1 MDGVVMV
8 KSVAMQQEKGNWG
21 LSPFSAALTVRRWVR
36 VLAALTA
43 TALIGMVL
51 CLQYGTERIPL
62 QEVMRIIMAPGAAA
76 ESAAGVGPAV
86 ILWEV
91 RLPRLLLAYL
101 VGASLAVVGVA
112 LQALLRNPLAD
123 PYILGISSGAAL
135 GAALALQFG
144 FAWGIGGFSA
154 VELVACI
161 FAAATI
167 GVLYRIAVA
176 DGRIPVQTLLL
187 AGVIINAILSA
198 LILFITSLSDSTSAF
213 RLFFWLMGSLATL
226 GYAGLGALAVIV
238 LLGIGLLCAQGRN
251 LNLLSLGEDPAQGLG
266 LDVERIKRVIFVT
279 TAFLTG
285 AVVAVSGLIGF
296 VGMIVPHAVRMVLGP
311 DHRLLLPASALV
323 GGTFLAFADTVARS
337 LLAPTELPVG
347 VITALCGGPFFIYL
361 LISHR
366 KGEIG

>member
-1 MDGVVMV
+1 MD
-8 KSVAMQQEKGNWG
+8 
-21 LSPFSAALTVRRWVR
+21 VRIEAQVPADMAF
-36 VLAALTA
+36 LPALTA
-43 TALIGMVL
+43 GRQARTIAALAATALVGVLL
-51 CLQYGTERIPL
+51 CLQFGTEPIPL
-62 QEVMRIIMAPGAAA
+62 SEVARILLDHGAATDN
-76 ESAAGVGPAV
+76 AAGVSPAV

-91 RLPRLLLAYL
+91 RLPRLLLAFL
-101 VGASLAVVGVA
+101 VGASLAAVGVA

-144 FAWGIGGFSA
+144 LAWTIGGFTA
-154 VELVACI
+154 VQLCAFL

-167 GVLYRIAVA
+167 GAIYRIAVA
-176 DGRIPVQTLLL
+176 AGRIPVQTLLL

-198 LILFITSLSDSTSAF
+198 LILFITSLTDSTSAF

-226 GYAGLGALAVIV
+226 GYAGLGSLAVTV
-238 LLGIGLLCAQGRN
+238 LIGIGVLCAQGRN
-251 LNLLSLGEDPAQGLG
+251 LNLLSMGEDPAQGLG

-279 TAFLTG
+279 TALLTG
-285 AVVAVSGLIGF
+285 AAVAVSGLIGF

-323 GGTFLAFADTVARS
+323 GGTFLAVADTVARS
-337 LLAPTELPVG
+337 LWAPMELPVG

-361 LISHR
+361 LMSHR
-366 KGEIG
+366 QEAMG

>member
-1 MDGVVMV
+1 MDVPIRTDIP
-8 KSVAMQQEKGNWG
+8 AE
-21 LSPFSAALTVRRWVR
+21 LTFLPALTAGRRVR
-36 VLAALTA
+36 VLFALVAA
-43 TALIGMVL
+43 ALIGVVL
-51 CLQYGTERIPL
+51 CLHYGTEPIPL
-62 QEVMRIIMAPGAAA
+62 SEVVRILLAHGAAV
-76 ESAAGVGPAV
+76 ESADGVSPAV

-91 RLPRLLLAYL
+91 RLPRLLLAFL
-101 VGASLAVVGVA
+101 VGASLAAVGVA

-144 FAWGIGGFSA
+144 LAWAIGGFSA
-154 VELVACI
+154 VQLCAFL
-161 FAAATI
+161 FAATTI
-167 GVLYRIAVA
+167 GAIYRIAVA

-213 RLFFWLMGSLATL
+213 RLFFWLMGSLAAL
-226 GYAGLGALAVIV
+226 GYDGLGALAVIV
-238 LLGIGLLCAQGRN
+238 LIGIGVLCAQGRN

-266 LDVERIKRVIFVT
+266 LDVERIKRVIFIT
-279 TAFLTG
+279 TALLTG

-323 GGTFLAFADTVARS
+323 GGLFLAVADTVARS
-337 LLAPTELPVG
+337 LWAPTELPVG

-361 LISHR
+361 LMSHR
-366 KGEIG
+366 KEAIG

>member
-1 MDGVVMV
+1 MDVPIL
-8 KSVAMQQEKGNWG
+8 A
-21 LSPFSAALTVRRWVR
+21 SAPADMSFLP
-36 VLAALTA
+36 ALTA
-43 TALIGMVL
+43 RRRARALAVLVAVALIGVVF

-62 QEVMRIIMAPGAAA
+62 PELARILLAPGAST
-76 ESAAGVGPAV
+76 ESAAGVSPAV
-86 ILWEV
+86 IVWEV
-91 RLPRLLLAYL
+91 RLPRLLLAFL
-101 VGASLAVVGVA
+101 VGASLATVGVA

-144 FAWGIGGFSA
+144 LAWAIGGFTA
-154 VELVACI
+154 VQLCAFI

-167 GVLYRIAVA
+167 GVIYRIAVA

-226 GYAGLGALAVIV
+226 GYDGLGALTAIV
-238 LLGIGLLCAQGRN
+238 SVGIGVLCAQGRN
-251 LNLLSLGEDPAQGLG
+251 LNLLSLGDDPAQGLG
-266 LDVERIKRVIFVT
+266 LDVERVKRVIFIT
-279 TAFLTG
+279 TALLTG
-285 AVVAVSGLIGF
+285 AAVAVSGLIGF

-323 GGTFLAFADTVARS
+323 GGTFLAVADTVARS
-337 LLAPTELPVG
+337 LLAPAELPVG

-361 LISHR
+361 LMSHR
-366 KGEIG
+366 KEAIG

>member
-1 MDGVVMV
+1 MDVPIGAEV
-8 KSVAMQQEKGNWG
+8 
-21 LSPFSAALTVRRWVR
+21 SADMSFLP
-36 VLAALTA
+36 ALTA
-43 TALIGMVL
+43 RRRVKAIVVLVAAALIGVVL

-62 QEVMRIIMAPGAAA
+62 SEVARILLSPRVA
-76 ESAAGVGPAV
+76 EESIAGVSPAV

-91 RLPRLLLAYL
+91 RLPRLLLAFL
-101 VGASLAVVGVA
+101 VGASLASVGVA

-135 GAALALQFG
+135 GAALAIQFG
-144 FAWGIGGFSA
+144 LTWAIGGFTA
-154 VELVACI
+154 VQLCAFL

-167 GVLYRIAVA
+167 GAIYRIAVA
-176 DGRIPVQTLLL
+176 EGRIPVQTLLL

-213 RLFFWLMGSLATL
+213 RLFFWLMGSLVTL
-226 GYAGLGALAVIV
+226 GYDGLGALAVIV
-238 LLGIGLLCAQGRN
+238 VLGIGVLCAQGRN
-251 LNLLSLGEDPAQGLG
+251 LNLLSLGEDSAQGLG

-285 AVVAVSGLIGF
+285 AAVAVSGLIGF

-311 DHRLLLPASALV
+311 DHRLLLPAAALV
-323 GGTFLAFADTVARS
+323 GGTFLAVADTVARS
-337 LLAPTELPVG
+337 LWSPTELPVG

-361 LISHR
+361 LMSHR
-366 KGEIG
+366 KEAIG

>member
-1 MDGVVMV
+1 MDIPIRADAPADM
-8 KSVAMQQEKGNWG
+8 SF
-21 LSPFSAALTVRRWVR
+21 LP
-36 VLAALTA
+36 ALTA
-43 TALIGMVL
+43 GRWARTLVLLIAAALVGIML

-62 QEVMRIIMAPGAAA
+62 LEVAHILLTPGAAT
-76 ESAAGVGPAV
+76 ESAFGVSPAV

-91 RLPRLLLAYL
+91 RLPRLLLAFL

-135 GAALALQFG
+135 GAALALQFE
-144 FAWGIGGFSA
+144 FAWAIGGFSA
-154 VELVACI
+154 VQLVAFI

-176 DGRIPVQTLLL
+176 DGRVPVQTLLL

-198 LILFITSLSDSTSAF
+198 LILFITSLADSTSAF

-226 GYAGLGALAVIV
+226 GYAGLGALAVCV
-238 LLGIGLLCAQGRN
+238 LVGIGLLCAQGRN

-266 LDVERIKRVIFVT
+266 LDVERVKRVIFVT
-279 TAFLTG
+279 TALLTG

-323 GGTFLAFADTVARS
+323 GGTFLAVADTVARS

-361 LISHR
+361 LMSHR
-366 KGEIG
+366 KEAVG

>member
-1 MDGVVMV
+1 MDVPIR
-8 KSVAMQQEKGNWG
+8 AEAPAE
-21 LSPFSAALTVRRWVR
+21 LSFLPTLTVRRWIR
-36 VLAALTA
+36 VLTALTTA
-43 TALIGMVL
+43 ALIGMVL
-51 CLQYGTERIPL
+51 CLQYGTEQIALSEVVRIL
-62 QEVMRIIMAPGAAA
+62 MAPRVA
-76 ESAAGVGPAV
+76 EESVAGVGPAV

-144 FAWGIGGFSA
+144 FAWGIGGFSG
-154 VELVACI
+154 VELAACV

-226 GYAGLGALAVIV
+226 GYSGLGAFAVIV

-279 TAFLTG
+279 TAVLTG

-296 VGMIVPHAVRMVLGP
+296 VGMIVPHAVRLVLGP
-311 DHRLLLPASALV
+311 DHRLLLPASALI
-323 GGTFLAFADTVARS
+323 GGTFLAVADTVARS

-361 LISHR
+361 LVSHR

>member
-1 MDGVVMV
+1 MDVPIR
-8 KSVAMQQEKGNWG
+8 AAAPAA
-21 LSPFSAALTVRRWVR
+21 LSFLPTLTVRRWIR

-43 TALIGMVL
+43 TALVGMVL

-76 ESAAGVGPAV
+76 ESASGVSPAV

-101 VGASLAVVGVA
+101 VGASLAVVGAA

-144 FAWGIGGFSA
+144 VTWAFGGFSA
-154 VELVACI
+154 VQLVAFL
-161 FAAATI
+161 FAASTI
-167 GVLYRIAVA
+167 GVLYRIAGA

-198 LILFITSLSDSTSAF
+198 LILFITSLSDSTGAF

-226 GYAGLGALAVIV
+226 GYAGLGALAAIV

-266 LDVERIKRVIFVT
+266 LGVERTKRVIFVT

-323 GGTFLAFADTVARS
+323 GGTFLAVADTAARS

-361 LISHR
+361 LMSHR
-366 KGEIG
+366 KAEIG

>member
-1 MDGVVMV
+1 MDVPIRAEAPADMTF
-8 KSVAMQQEKGNWG
+8 
-21 LSPFSAALTVRRWVR
+21 PP
-36 VLAALTA
+36 ALTA
-43 TALIGMVL
+43 RRQGRAIVLLIAVALIGIVL
-51 CLQYGTERIPL
+51 CLQYGTERVPL
-62 QEVMRIIMAPGAAA
+62 PEVVRILLAPGVAVENA
-76 ESAAGVGPAV
+76 SGVSPSV
-86 ILWEV
+86 ILLDV
-91 RLPRLLLAYL
+91 RLPRLLLAFL
-101 VGASLAVVGVA
+101 VGASLAAVGVA

-144 FAWGIGGFSA
+144 LAWAIGGFTA
-154 VELVACI
+154 VQLCAFL

-167 GVLYRIAVA
+167 GAIYRIAVA

-213 RLFFWLMGSLATL
+213 RLFFWLMGSLVTL
-226 GYAGLGALAVIV
+226 GYDGLGALAVTV
-238 LLGIGLLCAQGRN
+238 LIGIGVLCAQGRN

-279 TAFLTG
+279 TALLTG
-285 AVVAVSGLIGF
+285 VAVAVSGLIGF

-323 GGTFLAFADTVARS
+323 GGTFLAVADTVARS
-337 LLAPTELPVG
+337 LWAPMELPVG

-361 LISHR
+361 LMSHR
-366 KGEIG
+366 EEAIG

>member
-1 MDGVVMV
+1 MDVPIRAEAPAGMTF
-8 KSVAMQQEKGNWG
+8 
-21 LSPFSAALTVRRWVR
+21 PP
-36 VLAALTA
+36 ALTA
-43 TALIGMVL
+43 RRQGRAIVMLIAVALIGIVL

-62 QEVMRIIMAPGAAA
+62 PEVVRILLDPGAAA
-76 ESAAGVGPAV
+76 ESASGVSPAV
-86 ILWEV
+86 IVWEV
-91 RLPRLLLAYL
+91 RLPRLLLAFL
-101 VGASLAVVGVA
+101 VGASLAAVGVA

-144 FAWGIGGFSA
+144 FTWAIGGFTA
-154 VELVACI
+154 VQLCAFL
-161 FAAATI
+161 FAVVTI
-167 GVLYRIAVA
+167 GAIYRIAIA

-226 GYAGLGALAVIV
+226 GYAGLGALAVTV
-238 LLGIGLLCAQGRN
+238 LIGIGMLCTQGRN

-266 LDVERIKRVIFVT
+266 LDVERVKRMIFVT
-279 TAFLTG
+279 TALLTG
-285 AVVAVSGLIGF
+285 VAVAVSGLIGF
-296 VGMIVPHAVRMVLGP
+296 IGMIVPHAVRMVLGP

-323 GGTFLAFADTVARS
+323 GGAFLAVADTVARS
-337 LLAPTELPVG
+337 LWAPMELPVG

-361 LISHR
+361 LMSHR
-366 KGEIG
+366 KEAIG